1 MRHVG
6 VRLGWV
12 LLASVRPGWSWYG
25 RVPRGQLWQAVAW
38 FGVEPD
44 SLLNP
49 KGGSEVS
56 VPFRSCLV
64 AKAANGNEQQY
75 QKLLY
80 VVGENVR
87 HGSFTKL
94 GCRCKKRCH
103 ASRAKRLKLLGR
115 FTADYGSNAKR
126 PSVKR
131 VIALMLGVNTWK
143 PEVIELRS

>member
-1 MRHVG
+1 
-6 VRLGWV
+6 
-12 LLASVRPGWSWYG
+12 
-25 RVPRGQLWQAVAW
+25 
-38 FGVEPD
+38 
-44 SLLNP
+44 
-49 KGGSEVS
+49 VS

-103 ASRAKRLKLLGR
+103 ASRAKRLKLLDR
-115 FTADYGSNAKR
+115 LIADFGIFDLKISKAKQLR
-126 PSVKR
+126 VKR
-131 VIALMLGVNTWK
+131 FIASMLEVDKGEPAAIALM
-143 PEVIELRS
+143 